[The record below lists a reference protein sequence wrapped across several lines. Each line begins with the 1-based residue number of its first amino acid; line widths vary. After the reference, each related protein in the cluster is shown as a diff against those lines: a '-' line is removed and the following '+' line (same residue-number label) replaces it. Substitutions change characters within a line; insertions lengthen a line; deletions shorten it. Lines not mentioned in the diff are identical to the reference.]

1 MNNDAVFGVLQVTN
15 NCSNQSLAK
24 FEEDGAQQ
32 LCSTISIVIF
42 QSMQRLGDRQRKKT
56 TEYDDLVADG

>member
-15 NCSNQSLAK
+15 NRSNQPPAK
-24 FEEDGAQQ
+24 FKKNVAEQ
-32 LCSTISIVIF
+32 LCSTLGIAIR
-42 QSMQRLGDRQRKKT
+42 QRMQRLGDRQHKKT